1 MKGRLIVIEGLDGS
15 GKATQTAILCKKLR
29 ELGLEADNYS
39 FPDYKSESSLLVRMY
54 LDGKFGDSPDS
65 VNPYAA
71 SCFFA
76 CDRYASYKTKWME
89 DYKNG
94 HIIICDRYTTS
105 NAVHQC
111 SKLPKEEWDGF
122 IDWLFDFEYRKIGI
136 PAPDSVVYLRV
147 DPEMGQKLLSGRYNG
162 DEKKKDIHEKDVDY
176 LKRSRITADYCA
188 DKCGWDTVECVDNFG
203 MRSPEDIGDKVFDIV
218 KGLLNV

>member
-15 GKATQTAILCKKLR
+15 GKATQTAILCEKLR
-29 ELGLEADNYS
+29 KLGLEADNYS
-39 FPDYKSESSLLVRMY
+39 FPDYESESSLLVRMY
-54 LDGKFGDSPDS
+54 LDGKFGDKPDS

-89 DYKNG
+89 NYNNG

-111 SKLPKEEWDGF
+111 SKLPEKEWDGF
-122 IDWLFDFEYRKIGI
+122 IEWLFDFEYEKVGI
-136 PAPDSVVYLRV
+136 PAPDSVIYLRV

-188 DKCGWDTVECVDNFG
+188 DKCGWNTVECIDNDG
-203 MRSPEDIGDKVFDIV
+203 MRSPEDIGEDVFDIIRD
-218 KGLLNV
+218 LLNI